1 MIHGGA
7 GGGIRDPLIPS
18 IRDIIPFRVEPAL
31 AIHGG
36 ADSLNDN
43 LYNPVLEGIRTAAL
57 QAHRVL
63 KSGGSA
69 IDAVTAA
76 MVSLEDNPRFNA
88 GILIVFLVGI

>member
-7 GGGIRDPLIPS
+7 GGGIHNPLIPS
-18 IRDIIPFRVEPAL
+18 IRDIIPVEPAL
-31 AIHGG
+31 AIH
-36 ADSLNDN
+36 DN
-43 LYNPVLEGIRTAAL
+43 LYNPVREGIRTAAL

-76 MVSLEDNPRFNA
+76 MVSLEDNPHFNA
-88 GILIVFLVGI
+88 GILIVFLIGI